1 MGAGGTYLISN
12 SRCRDWIGAH
22 DDTDGP
28 WSQAFGSI
36 SGLVGVIIGLA
47 LLLAAAIL
55 WTITLTVK

>member
-1 MGAGGTYLISN
+1 MGAGGTYLVSN
-12 SRCRDWIGAH
+12 SRWHNWIGAH

-47 LLLAAAIL
+47 VLLAAAIL